1 METNFTR
8 DTIYV
13 DGQWVPAQG
22 TGKIEVIS
30 AYSEQVIATVPQC
43 SRDDIDLA
51 VKAARS
57 AFDKGPWPRMSA
69 KERVAVIAR
78 LRDIIEQRQEEIAQA
93 ISAEMGSPI
102 TQARSIQASLPV
114 KMLDEQMQIAANE
127 YPWSEIRESV
137 TGKALVR
144 RLPKGVAVLITPWNA
159 PLMTTIQKLGPAL
172 LAGCSVVLKPASLAP
187 LSAYLLAEMAHEAG
201 IPAGVLNVVTCD
213 RAEAEYLVLH
223 SGVDKVTFTGS
234 TGAGSHLA
242 AACGK
247 ILRPIT
253 LELGGKS
260 AAIITEDAD
269 IPAAVE
275 ALKMLSFRNSGQICT
290 LKTRVLVAES
300 RATEFTQA
308 FKAMVESLPVG
319 DPSDPS
325 TIIGPMVSEKQR
337 DNVVRY
343 IEIGIKEGLSL
354 VTGGLGRPE
363 GLNHGWF
370 VKPTV
375 FADVDQNASLA
386 QEEIFGPVVTITS
399 FETEDEAVAIANNSI
414 FGLSGT
420 VFSKD
425 VDRAVSIADCIK
437 TGVVEINGNP
447 FGFHAPFGGVKQSG
461 MGRENG
467 WEGFESYV
475 ELKSIGLPRDYSP
488 NAI

>member
-1 METNFTR
+1 MKTNFTR
-8 DTIYV
+8 NTIYV
-13 DGQWVPAQG
+13 DGQWVPALG

-30 AYSEQVIATVPQC
+30 AFSEQVIATVPQC
-43 SRDDIDLA
+43 SREDIDLA

-69 KERVAVIAR
+69 QERVAVISK
-78 LRDIIEQRQEEIAQA
+78 LRDIIERRQEDIAQA

-102 TQARSIQASLPV
+102 TQARTIQASLPV

-127 YPWSEIRESV
+127 YPWSEIRESA

-223 SGVDKVTFTGS
+223 QGVDKVTFTGS
-234 TGAGSHLA
+234 TGAGRHLA
-242 AACGK
+242 SACGE

-269 IPAAVE
+269 VPAAVE

-290 LKTRVLVAES
+290 LKTRILVAQS
-300 RATEFTQA
+300 RAEEFILA
-308 FKAMVESLPVG
+308 FKEMVESLPVG
-319 DPSDPS
+319 DPANPD

-337 DNVVRY
+337 NSVARY
-343 IEIGIKEGLSL
+343 IEIGLEEGATL
-354 VTGGLGRPE
+354 VTGGTGRPA

-375 FADVDQNASLA
+375 FGDVDQNSTIA
-386 QEEIFGPVVTITS
+386 QEEIFGPVVAITT
-399 FETEDEAVAIANNSI
+399 FETEDEAIDIANNSI

-420 VFSKD
+420 VFSKNIE
-425 VDRAVSIADCIK
+425 RAVSIADRIK

-475 ELKSIGLPRDYSP
+475 ELKSIGLPRDFNPSE
-488 NAI
+488 A